1 MANTKKAA
9 IELSISTIVIIVLAM
24 AMLIGGLVLI
34 RNIGNT
40 ATQTVSTLDDKVQ
53 SAIANLFSDE
63 GSDVV
68 VKLGNDHTAKINAG
82 TDNFGLA
89 IGARTPD
96 GTATDRNRLKYKLS
110 LQTDASG
117 GNNCVKIM
125 GLDNTKKL
133 FLSPPIGADS
143 AFEQIQGANA
153 YARVI
158 LSIPAGTSACTQ
170 KVFVDVTDTK
180 SSPAAYVGGDFF
192 IVQVQKASLF

>member
-24 AMLIGGLVLI
+24 AMLIGGLVLV
-34 RNIGNT
+34 RNISST
-40 ATQTVSTLDDKVQ
+40 ATTTVSTLDDKVQ
-53 SAIANLFSDE
+53 GAIANLFSDE

-68 VKLGNDHTAKINAG
+68 VKLGSDQTAKINAG
-82 TDNFGLA
+82 TDNFGIA

-125 GLDNTKKL
+125 GLENTKKL
-133 FLSPPIGADS
+133 FISPPIAADS
-143 AFEQIQGANA
+143 SFEQIQGANA
-153 YARVI
+153 YARIV
-158 LSIPAGTSACTQ
+158 LSVPTGTSACTQ

-180 SSPAAYVGGDFF
+180 TSPVTYVGGNFF
-192 IVQVQKASLF
+192 IIQIQKASLF